1 MSNDV
6 LRFAP
11 AAQGDDLVLSLA
23 LAHPAPLRDGVW
35 PDGRSDRVARDAAW
49 AAAPLAFVIAAPFA
63 AIWWRRPQFAR
74 EAGIQLLP
82 FRIMPPSH
90 AAR

>member
-23 LAHPAPLRDGVW
+23 LAHPAPLRDGE
-35 PDGRSDRVARDAAW
+35 
-49 AAAPLAFVIAAPFA
+49 
-63 AIWWRRPQFAR
+63 RPQ
-74 EAGIQLLP
+74 
-82 FRIMPPSH
+82 
-90 AAR
+90 